1 MRSPAPTSGRGP
13 ARYDQRDYVAANY
26 ASRTMRWTGVII
38 LLFLVWHLADFTW
51 GVETVNP
58 EFIRGAVYENLVAS
72 LSRWPVFL
80 LYLVALGALS
90 LHVWHGA
97 WSLFQSLGIN
107 NPRFNAFRRT
117 FATGFAVIVTAG
129 FAAVPIAIQLGVIS

>member
-1 MRSPAPTSGRGP
+1 
-13 ARYDQRDYVAANY
+13 
-26 ASRTMRWTGVII
+26 
-38 LLFLVWHLADFTW
+38 
-51 GVETVNP
+51 
-58 EFIRGAVYENLVAS
+58 VAS

-107 NPRFNAFRRT
+107 NPRYNAFRRT
-117 FATGFAVIVTAG
+117 FATAFAVVVTAG
-129 FAAVPIAIQLGVIS
+129 FAAVPIAIQLGVIA